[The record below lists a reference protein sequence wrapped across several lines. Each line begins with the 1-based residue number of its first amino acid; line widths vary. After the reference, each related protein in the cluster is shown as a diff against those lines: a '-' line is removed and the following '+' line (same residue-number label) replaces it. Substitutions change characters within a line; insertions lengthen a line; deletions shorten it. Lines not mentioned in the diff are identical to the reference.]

1 MSTPTPVPARDFLF
15 LPLPGLGA
23 RHLIERNVLVY
34 RRIWLVIVS
43 GVFEPLFYLLS
54 LGFGLGAIVGD
65 VTLANG
71 QTVPYAAFVAPAMMA
86 TSAMNGAIYES
97 TFNIFFKLH
106 FEKTYDGMLATPM
119 GVADVAIGEIGWAL
133 MRGTAY
139 AIGFYVVM
147 VLLGLVESAWS
158 VLSIPAAV
166 LIGFAFAAVRH
177 GGHDVHAEDPGLRP
191 HHPRPGPALP
201 VLGDLLPDH
210 DLPARAAGH
219 RGGHAAL
226 PGHLPDPLADARRR
240 RAAAAHPGRLP
251 VRHGRHRPGHLLATP
266 GPAAAE
272 VRRDGRRMAAACP
285 DRG

>member
-34 RRIWLVIVS
+34 RRIWMVIVS
-43 GVFEPLFYLLS
+43 GAFEPLFYLLS

-86 TSAMNGAIYES
+86 TAAMNGAIVES

-106 FEKTYDGMLATPM
+106 FEKTYDGILSTPM

-147 VLLGLVESAWS
+147 LLLGLVESAWS
-158 VLSIPAAV
+158 ILSIPAAV
-166 LIGFAFAAVRH
+166 LIGFAFSACGMAATTYMKKIQ
-177 GGHDVHAEDPGLRP
+177 DFDLI
-191 HHPRPGPALP
+191 ALVQVPLFLFSATFFPITTYPP
-201 VLGDLLPDH
+201 VLQAIVAVTPLYQGIFLIRSLTLGDVGPQLLIPVAYLCAMGAIGLAICSRRLDLL
-210 DLPARAAGH
+210 LRK
-219 RGGHAAL
+219 
-226 PGHLPDPLADARRR
+226 
-240 RAAAAHPGRLP
+240 
-251 VRHGRHRPGHLLATP
+251 
-266 GPAAAE
+266 
-272 VRRDGRRMAAACP
+272 
-285 DRG
+285 

>member
-23 RHLIERNVLVY
+23 RHLIERNILVY
-34 RRIWLVIVS
+34 KRIWMVIVS
-43 GVFEPLFYLLS
+43 GAFEPLFYLLS

-86 TSAMNGAIYES
+86 TAAMNGAIVES

-106 FEKTYDGMLATPM
+106 FEKTYDGILSTPM

-147 VLLGLVESAWS
+147 LLLGLVESAWS
-158 VLSIPAAV
+158 ILSIPAAV
-166 LIGFAFAAVRH
+166 LIGFAFSACGMA
-177 GGHDVHAEDPGLRP
+177 
-191 HHPRPGPALP
+191 PR
-201 VLGDLLPDH
+201 
-210 DLPARAAGH
+210 RI
-219 RGGHAAL
+219 
-226 PGHLPDPLADARRR
+226 
-240 RAAAAHPGRLP
+240 
-251 VRHGRHRPGHLLATP
+251 
-266 GPAAAE
+266 
-272 VRRDGRRMAAACP
+272 
-285 DRG
+285 